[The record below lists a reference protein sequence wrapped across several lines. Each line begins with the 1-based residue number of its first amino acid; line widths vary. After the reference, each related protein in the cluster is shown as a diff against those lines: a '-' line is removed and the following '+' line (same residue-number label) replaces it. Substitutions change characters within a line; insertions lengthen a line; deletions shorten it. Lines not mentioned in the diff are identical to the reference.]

1 MNVNV
6 DFGYP
11 NLNVN
16 VDFGYPNLNVN
27 VNVNETFINGGGG
40 RLIDFLLKLHH

>member
-27 VNVNETFINGGGG
+27 VNVNETFINGS
-40 RLIDFLLKLHH
+40 LLF